1 MDNRILDMVSSP
13 ADLKLLTNEELSILA
28 QEVREEIVTTAS
40 QTGGHVA
47 SSLGAVEIIL
57 ALHSMLDCPH
67 DKIVFDV
74 GHQAYA
80 HKLITGRLDDFGTLR
95 TYGGL
100 SGFPKPDESPYDVHP
115 SGHASDSL
123 SVALGLAQAREL
135 SGGDEKIVA
144 VIGDA
149 ALSGGM
155 AFEALNHIGQAQ
167 TPMVIILNDNEMSIS
182 RNVGAL
188 MKHLGYMRATPQ
200 YRQTRDSVQEA
211 LESSGAFGSALA
223 NFGRNVKESMKQF
236 VIPRSMIFEQL
247 GILCTAPIDGHDI
260 GLLKETLASVM
271 NTDVPVLVHVVT
283 RKGAG
288 YAPAVQNPEKFHG
301 IAPFDIATGDVKKK
315 AASAPSYTSVFGKA
329 LAAEARRDER
339 IVAITAAM
347 KGGTGLD
354 AFAEEFPDRFV
365 DAGIAEEHAVGLA
378 SGLATGGKKP
388 VVAIYST
395 FLQRA
400 IDQVIINN
408 ALPDLDVVFAI
419 DRAGIVGED
428 GPTHHGMFDLAYMRM
443 IPHMRMLAP
452 SNEAE
457 LVHALHT
464 ALALGGP
471 FAIRYP
477 RGAAEGVARRA
488 AGIGRGEGARGS
500 RRRRRGHPC
509 VRAYGAARRS
519 GGRAAVRERHRGARG
534 GHALGQAA
542 RCGRNSPCGANEA
555 RRDGGGRY
563 HLRWRRRGRAGR
575 AGAPRPRGPRAD
587 VGHPRHVRAPGF
599 HEPAVARPGLGR
611 RRHRRFRAGASR
623 AVKTIVLGMKAPAA
637 IVQPAPFLYI
647 RRILRARVTSDFT

>member
-1 MDNRILDMVSSP
+1 MDTRILDMVSSP
-13 ADLKLLTNEELSILA
+13 ADLKVLTNEELSILA
-28 QEVREEIVTTAS
+28 QEIREEIVTVAS

-57 ALHSMLDCPH
+57 AAHSMMDCPH

-80 HKLITGRLDDFGTLR
+80 HKLITGRLEAFSTLR

-100 SGFPKPDESPYDVHP
+100 SGFTKPDESPYDVHP

-123 SVALGLAQAREL
+123 SVALGLAKARAL
-135 SGGDEKIVA
+135 SGGNEKIVA

-188 MKHLGYMRATPQ
+188 MKHLGYMRASTQ

-211 LESSGAFGSALA
+211 LESGGALGNALA
-223 NFGRNVKESMKQF
+223 NFGRNMKESMKQF

-247 GILCTAPIDGHDI
+247 GIICTAPIDGHDI
-260 GLLKETLASVM
+260 GLLKETLSTVLS
-271 NTDVPVLVHVVT
+271 TDVPVLMHVVT

-288 YAPAVQNPEKFHG
+288 YAPAVRNPEKFHG
-301 IAPFDIATGDVKKK
+301 IAPFEIATGDVKKK
-315 AASAPSYTSVFGKA
+315 PASAPSYTSVFGKA
-329 LAAEARRDER
+329 LVAEARRDER

-354 AFAEEFPDRFV
+354 EFAEEFPGRFM
-365 DAGIAEEHAVGLA
+365 DSGIAEEHAVGMA
-378 SGLATGGKKP
+378 SGLAAGGKKP

-400 IDQVIINN
+400 IDQVIIDN
-408 ALPDLDVVFAI
+408 ALPNLDVVFAI

-428 GPTHHGMFDLAYMRM
+428 GPTHHGIFDLAYMRM
-443 IPHMRMLAP
+443 IPNVRVLAP
-452 SNEAE
+452 SDEAE
-457 LVHALHT
+457 LVHGLHT
-464 ALALGGP
+464 ALELGGP

-477 RGAAEGVARRA
+477 RGAAEGVALPEEPQTFEEGKACVVREGDDVAILAFGRMVSRAKGAAELLAEQGVDARVVDMRWVKPLDTDEIARA
-488 AGIGRGEGARGS
+488 AQTKLVVTVEGGVISGGAGEG
-500 RRRRRGHPC
+500 
-509 VRAYGAARRS
+509 
-519 GGRAAVRERHRGARG
+519 
-534 GHALGQAA
+534 
-542 RCGRNSPCGANEA
+542 
-555 RRDGGGRY
+555 
-563 HLRWRRRGRAGR
+563 
-575 AGAPRPRGPRAD
+575 
-587 VGHPRHVRAPGF
+587 
-599 HEPAVARPGLGR
+599 
-611 RRHRRFRAGASR
+611 
-623 AVKTIVLGMKAPAA
+623 VLGELARQGKAVPALTLGVPDRFVPQGKCDQLLHDLGLDA
-637 IVQPAPFLYI
+637 EGIAVSVLD
-647 RRILRARVTSDFT
+647 RLTR